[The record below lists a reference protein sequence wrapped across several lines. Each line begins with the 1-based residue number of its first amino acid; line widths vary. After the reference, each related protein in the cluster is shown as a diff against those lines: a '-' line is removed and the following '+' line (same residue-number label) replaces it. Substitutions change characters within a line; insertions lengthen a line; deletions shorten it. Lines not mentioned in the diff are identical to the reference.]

1 MAVAAPLFLR
11 DIVEF
16 DRSTLHHEVVPVVR
30 APESGAGWREEY
42 IGKRAASFA
51 SASEALAL
59 GYSVLVLDDV
69 ATAAECEALRREAS
83 GLAEAQRAAA
93 LAKGALP
100 KDPERCRL
108 PVLDHLGASGLATY
122 DAVLSRTCGAIAR
135 ALPEFMDTLFG
146 DCLDGETCLKNDR
159 LKFSPGEPAINVYRP
174 GGSFRAH
181 EDGESLSVVMPL
193 NGAESFRG
201 GGTAFWGPGQDY
213 PTYGGSGPN
222 PVLRGPPPAFELTPK
237 AGTAFLFVGSVT
249 HSAHPVVA
257 GERCVFVCSFS
268 PAGRSWRTSQR
279 LNAERAATERAPS

>member
-69 ATAAECEALRREAS
+69 ATDAECEALRREAS

-122 DAVLSRTCGAIAR
+122 DAVAEVLMSDHTFSGSLANVEQLKLAVQAVATNGGFHCHLLSSR
-135 ALPEFMDTLFG
+135 
-146 DCLDGETCLKNDR
+146 
-159 LKFSPGEPAINVYRP
+159 V
-174 GGSFRAH
+174 
-181 EDGESLSVVMPL
+181 
-193 NGAESFRG
+193 
-201 GGTAFWGPGQDY
+201 
-213 PTYGGSGPN
+213 
-222 PVLRGPPPAFELTPK
+222 
-237 AGTAFLFVGSVT
+237 
-249 HSAHPVVA
+249 
-257 GERCVFVCSFS
+257 
-268 PAGRSWRTSQR
+268 
-279 LNAERAATERAPS
+279 